1 MDAPAKSSSPSWGA
15 SWQSSV
21 MKMGIPLA
29 ALQSNGRAAVEGGRA
44 RFARASYSSVPFIIA
59 FPLGRRQAPRFSA
72 PCGASARFARAEA
85 EEGVGPRMRSRL
97 SLHFP
102 LDPPHAPA
110 GRPPLGNRRRNS
122 VEAAPPHARKRRGK
136 QSRGPPLGRNLRGN
150 LGIQAP
156 EINGP
161 FSGDKWTIFR
171 R

>member
-1 MDAPAKSSSPSWGA
+1 
-15 SWQSSV
+15 

-29 ALQSNGRAAVEGGRA
+29 ALQSNGRAAVEGGR
-44 RFARASYSSVPFIIA
+44 
-59 FPLGRRQAPRFSA
+59 
-72 PCGASARFARAEA
+72 ARFARAEA